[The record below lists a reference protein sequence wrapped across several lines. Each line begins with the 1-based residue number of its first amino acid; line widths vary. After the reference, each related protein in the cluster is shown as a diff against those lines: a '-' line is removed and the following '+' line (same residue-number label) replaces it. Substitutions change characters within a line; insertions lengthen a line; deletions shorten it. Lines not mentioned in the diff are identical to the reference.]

1 MCGFLGKISKD
12 SINSQNFEKINEKI
26 ICRGPDE
33 KISKQ
38 KLKND
43 ESDLFCYD
51 LIFNRLS
58 IVDLSSLGS
67 QPMSSNKFDTT
78 IVFNGEIFNHVE
90 CRQNLEK
97 EGVLF
102 SSNNSDTEVILNG
115 ISLYGK
121 SYLNELVGQFS
132 FVFINNKTG
141 YVLMARDRLG
151 QKPLFYHY
159 DNRSLCFSSNLI
171 CTSELVNNKKLDDSA
186 INDYFRFSVIP
197 SPFTLYKGIKK
208 LEPGQLIE
216 LEFSKDKLNPKL
228 SKYWVPSNFIEH
240 SNFDNE
246 EFDNLIDN
254 AVNIRT
260 KADVPVATFL
270 SGGIDSSS
278 IVKRQYDQGVQPNT
292 FSVRYIDD
300 KYDESKWF
308 NLVSDKYN
316 TNHTVVDVESTVK
329 VEDIFD
335 ALACLD
341 EPYSDPSVLPSFIIS
356 KAISQKY
363 KVAISG
369 DGGDELFGG
378 YKRTQLTLNRKVW
391 LFADYLFNLYP
402 AVLGTGARIRSHSKG
417 VESSYSSYLD
427 DLKFIKLLGI
437 QSSSN
442 YDLFFN
448 LDDKLNISDQ
458 KKLFL
463 SDYKFFLPEMMMLKV
478 DRTSMGNSLEVRSPF
493 VDHRIIEYMLG
504 HKISDTDLFVNK
516 QYLKNYIKNDFNS
529 DFVNREKMGFVFN
542 VEKFIY
548 SNRDF
553 FLQYLQNS
561 NFISY
566 SALKKL
572 FKYKSRINANRV
584 WKILT
589 LEFLV
594 SGKR

>member
-67 QPMSSNKFDTT
+67 QPMSSNKFNTT

-121 SYLNELVGQFS
+121 SYLNELIGQFS

-171 CTSELVNNKKLDDSA
+171 CTSELVNNKELDYSA

-216 LEFSKDKLNPKL
+216 FEFSKDKLNPKL
-228 SKYWVPSNFIEH
+228 NKYWVPSNFIEH

-260 KADVPVATFL
+260 KADVPIATFL

-335 ALACLD
+335 V
-341 EPYSDPSVLPSFIIS
+341 S
-356 KAISQKY
+356 
-363 KVAISG
+363 
-369 DGGDELFGG
+369 LF
-378 YKRTQLTLNRKVW
+378 R
-391 LFADYLFNLYP
+391 
-402 AVLGTGARIRSHSKG
+402 
-417 VESSYSSYLD
+417 
-427 DLKFIKLLGI
+427 
-437 QSSSN
+437 
-442 YDLFFN
+442 
-448 LDDKLNISDQ
+448 
-458 KKLFL
+458 
-463 SDYKFFLPEMMMLKV
+463 
-478 DRTSMGNSLEVRSPF
+478 
-493 VDHRIIEYMLG
+493 
-504 HKISDTDLFVNK
+504 
-516 QYLKNYIKNDFNS
+516 
-529 DFVNREKMGFVFN
+529 
-542 VEKFIY
+542 
-548 SNRDF
+548 
-553 FLQYLQNS
+553 
-561 NFISY
+561 
-566 SALKKL
+566 
-572 FKYKSRINANRV
+572 
-584 WKILT
+584 
-589 LEFLV
+589 
-594 SGKR
+594 